1 MKFNRIRE
9 AIEQASKK
17 RVREN
22 GEYIDGLTAG
32 KALADWYPKTFLT
45 AKTAEALKA
54 CDPDELIPAEISAKM
69 KAKAARIEAA
79 LMNKRLDK
87 VAAAEAVELPDG
99 VSISVEWKK
108 SQTWGHNPHATVYA
122 AKTTTTGRASGCGYD
137 KQSTAI
143 AAAFNDNPEVMAI
156 IYTAIEAGV
165 KPGYSVSDSVGLP
178 YFDGGCGVECF
189 YKVFENCGYQ
199 FKKTADGRTF
209 DCYSIEKMPETTR
222 TWRVFSPDNFEKIV
236 FDWTKFEEFDPNK
249 QAFRL
254 EITPDKDGYIFVAI
268 TAKTPKICLNCLEA
282 QKIDGLGECHT
293 FNIIEEVKR

>member
-1 MKFNRIRE
+1 MKFEKIRE
-9 AIEQASKK
+9 AIEQASAERIRK
-17 RVREN
+17 N

-32 KALADWYPKTFLT
+32 EALSDWCAADYLT
-45 AKTAEALKA
+45 PKTAEALKV
-54 CDPDELIPAEISAKM
+54 CDPGKPIPADISDKM

-87 VAAAEAVELPDG
+87 VAAAGAVELPDG
-99 VSISVEWKK
+99 VSITVEWKK
-108 SQTWGHNPHATVYA
+108 SRTWSANPHATVCA
-122 AKTTTTGRASGCGYD
+122 DFTVTKGRASGCGYD
-137 KQSTAI
+137 KESAAI
-143 AAAFNDNPEVMAI
+143 AGAFNDNPEVMAI
-156 IYTAIEAGV
+156 IYTAVEAGV
-165 KPGYSVSDSVGLP
+165 KPGYSVLDSVGLP
-178 YFDGGCGVECF
+178 FFDGGCGVECF
-189 YKVFENCGYQ
+189 YKVFANCGYQ

-209 DCYSIEKMPETTR
+209 DGYSISKMPEITR

-268 TAKTPKICLNCLEA
+268 TAKTPQLCLNCLEA

-293 FNIIEEVKR
+293 FNIIEEVTR